1 MVRSIP
7 VTTYNVQGSD
17 PRALKRSLSSRI
29 VGRLKERRDTPAPR
43 LSAAAPATAG
53 VAAPGIF
60 VIGAQRS
67 GTSLLCRIL
76 DSHSRIA
83 CPPESKF
90 ILPLSRVLHDRK
102 AMAGFDSMGYGA
114 GEVMTAMGSFARSFF
129 DNYAASQAKARWA
142 DKTPNY
148 VDCLDELWA
157 LFGSS
162 TQFVIILRHGLDTAF
177 SLADPHRTYP
187 ALDEYLDAAHGDRP
201 VAAGLFWADKNR
213 KIEAFRQAHPAAC
226 YRLRYEELT
235 ADPEGTLPHLFEWL
249 GERWEPDAVDYANF
263 PHHAGYGDPDVR
275 RRRRIELNSGRHK
288 QWPADVQ
295 RAVRDACGEML
306 EVLGY
311 E

>member
-1 MVRSIP
+1 
-7 VTTYNVQGSD
+7 
-17 PRALKRSLSSRI
+17 LKRSLSSRI
-29 VGRLKERRDTPAPR
+29 AGRLKERRDSPAPR
-43 LSAAAPATAG
+43 LSVAPPAATE
-53 VAAPGIF
+53 VTAPGIF
-60 VIGAQRS
+60 IIGAQRS
-67 GTSLLCRIL
+67 GTSLLRRIL

-90 ILPLSRVLHDRK
+90 ILQLSRVLHDRK

-114 GEVMTAMGSFARSFF
+114 GEVTTAMGSFVRSFF
-129 DNYAASQAKARWA
+129 DNYAASQAKPRWA

-148 VDCLDELWA
+148 VDCLDDLWG

-187 ALDEYLDAAHGDRP
+187 ALDEYMDAGGGDRP
-201 VAAGLFWADKNR
+201 IAAGLFWADKNR

-235 ADPEGTLPHLFEWL
+235 ADPEGTLPPLFEWL
-249 GERWEPDAVDYANF
+249 GESWEPEVVDYSNF

-275 RRRRIELNSGRHK
+275 RRRRIELNSGRYK

-295 RAVRDACGEML
+295 RAVREACGEML
-306 EVLGY
+306 GVLGY